1 MDRQQHDGLFAWFDS
16 YVASFYGPDN
26 FANANLKLKED
37 HCRRTVGEMSY
48 LAQSLGLNDRDILLA
63 EAIGLLHDIGRFE
76 QFAVYST
83 YNDGRSTSHC
93 LLGRKVL
100 RDKHILAGLD
110 QLDMGIIETAVEYHG
125 AKELPPRM
133 AGRRLLF
140 TKLIR
145 DADKIDI
152 YEVMIPNYK
161 KYAQDPK
168 KFPLEVEF
176 PSTGSCS
183 PDVIEAVLK
192 GECVD
197 YRKLKTMEDA
207 KLLQMGW
214 VYDVNF
220 RATLCRLK
228 ERRYL
233 ESLAEMLPQKSEI
246 SAVCNSI
253 ITFVND
259 HVNRQGNEVRQ
270 NTNHSPTPQP
280 MLV

>member
-1 MDRQQHDGLFAWFDS
+1 MDRQQFAGLFSWFDS
-16 YVASFYGPDN
+16 YVASFYGPDT

-37 HCRRTVGEMSY
+37 HSRRTVGEMSY
-48 LAQSLGLNDRDILLA
+48 LAQSLGFNDNDAALA

-76 QFAVYST
+76 QFAIHRT
-83 YNDGRSTSHC
+83 YNDGRSENHC

-125 AKELPPRM
+125 AKELPPGM
-133 AGRRLLF
+133 TGRRLLF

-161 KYAQDPK
+161 KYVADPK
-168 KFPLEVEF
+168 NFHLEIEF
-176 PSTGSCS
+176 PQTGQCS
-183 PDVIEAVLK
+183 PDVVEMVLK
-192 GECVD
+192 GERVD
-197 YRKLKTMEDA
+197 YRKLKTMDDA

-220 RATLCRLK
+220 RATLRRIK
-228 ERRYL
+228 ERRYM
-233 ESLAEMLPQKSEI
+233 EAIAEMLPQTPQIIVVCKSI
-246 SAVCNSI
+246 LA
-253 ITFVND
+253 FVND
-259 HVNRQGNEVRQ
+259 HANRQGNNVRE
-270 NTNHSPTPQP
+270 HPTPEP
-280 MLV
+280 MMA

>member
-16 YVASFYGPDN
+16 YAASFYGLDN
-26 FANANLKLKED
+26 FANANLKLKEE
-37 HCRRTVGEMSY
+37 HSRRTVGEMSY
-48 LAQSLGLNDRDILLA
+48 LAQSLGFNDGDIAIA

-76 QFAVYST
+76 QFAVYRT
-83 YNDGRSTSHC
+83 YNDARSTNHC
-93 LLGRKVL
+93 LIGRKVL

-125 AKELPPRM
+125 AKELPPGM

-161 KYAQDPK
+161 KYARDPK
-168 KFPLEVEF
+168 NFPLEIEF

-183 PDVIEAVLK
+183 PDVIDAVLK
-192 GECVD
+192 GQRID
-197 YRKLKTMEDA
+197 YRNLKTMEDA

-220 RATLCRLK
+220 RATLRRLK

-233 ESLAEMLPQKSEI
+233 ELLAELLPQTPQV
-246 SAVCNSI
+246 SAVCKSI
-253 ITFVND
+253 LTFVND
-259 HVNRQGNEVRQ
+259 HIGREGNEIHEHTAQ
-270 NTNHSPTPQP
+270 AANTKPTI
-280 MLV
+280 V

>member
-1 MDRQQHDGLFAWFDS
+1 MDRQQRDGLFAWFDS

-48 LAQSLGLNDRDILLA
+48 LAQSLGFNDKDIALA
-63 EAIGLLHDIGRFE
+63 EAVGLLHDIGRFE
-76 QFAVYST
+76 QFAHFRT
-83 YNDGRSTSHC
+83 YNDGRSANHC

-110 QLDMGIIETAVEYHG
+110 QLDMGIIETAIEYHG
-125 AKELPPRM
+125 AKELPPGM
-133 AGRRLLF
+133 TGRRLLF

-161 KYAQDPK
+161 KYAADPQN
-168 KFPLEVEF
+168 FPLEVEY
-176 PSTGSCS
+176 PSTGACS

-192 GECVD
+192 GQSVD
-197 YRKLKTMEDA
+197 YRKLKTLEDA

-220 RATLCRLK
+220 RATLRRLK
-228 ERRYL
+228 ERRYM
-233 ESLAEMLPQKSEI
+233 ESLAEMLPKTPQV

-253 ITFVND
+253 LTFVND
-259 HVNRQGNEVRQ
+259 HVGRDGNEVREKSY
-270 NTNHSPTPQP
+270 HSPVTEAV
-280 MLV
+280 LV

>member
-1 MDRQQHDGLFAWFDS
+1 MNRQQRDGLFACFDS

-26 FANANLKLKED
+26 FANANLKLKEE

-48 LAQSLGLNDRDILLA
+48 LAQSLGFNDKDIALA
-63 EAIGLLHDIGRFE
+63 EAVGLLHDIGRFE
-76 QFAVYST
+76 QFAVYRT
-83 YNDGRSTSHC
+83 YSDGRSANHG

-110 QLDMGIIETAVEYHG
+110 QLDMGIVETAIEYHG
-125 AKELPPRM
+125 TKELPPGM
-133 AGRRLLF
+133 SGRRLLF

-161 KYAQDPK
+161 KYAQDPEN
-168 KFPLEVEF
+168 FPLEVEY
-176 PSTGSCS
+176 PSTGNCS
-183 PDVIEAVLK
+183 PEVISAVIK

-197 YRKLKTMEDA
+197 YRRLKTLEDA

-214 VYDVNF
+214 VYDINF
-220 RATLCRLK
+220 RATLRRIK

-233 ESLAEMLPQKSEI
+233 ESLAEMLPQKPEVT
-246 SAVCNSI
+246 AAAKSI
-253 ITFVND
+253 LAFVNEHVTREGD
-259 HVNRQGNEVRQ
+259 HVRE
-270 NTNHSPTPQP
+270 HSSSEA
-280 MLV
+280 MLIS

>member
-1 MDRQQHDGLFAWFDS
+1 MTGVQTCAL
-16 YVASFYGPDN
+16 PI
-26 FANANLKLKED
+26 L
-37 HCRRTVGEMSY
+37 SY
-48 LAQSLGLNDRDILLA
+48 LAQSLGFNDGDIALA
-63 EAIGLLHDIGRFE
+63 EAVGLLHDIGRFE
-76 QFAVYST
+76 QFAVYRT
-83 YNDGRSTSHC
+83 YNDARSANHC

-110 QLDMGIIETAVEYHG
+110 QLDMGIIETAIEYHG
-125 AKELPPRM
+125 AKELPPGM
-133 AGRRLLF
+133 TGRRLLF

-161 KYAQDPK
+161 KYTQDPK
-168 KFPLEVEF
+168 NFPLEIEF

-183 PDVIEAVLK
+183 PDVIDAVLK
-192 GECVD
+192 GDRVD

-220 RATLCRLK
+220 RATLRRLK

-233 ESLAEMLPQKSEI
+233 ESLAEMLPQTPQVA
-246 SAVCNSI
+246 AVCNSI
-253 ITFVND
+253 LTFVND
-259 HVNRQGNEVRQ
+259 QVGREGNEVRQ
-270 NTNHSPTPQP
+270 NLNHSPTPQP
-280 MLV
+280 MLA